1 MRAKTSGGKD
11 ESTATKKLNIMV
23 NMDITVIKMENPRDC
38 PFNKLL
44 IYAEM

>member
-1 MRAKTSGGKD
+1 MRAKISSGKD
-11 ESTATKKLNIMV
+11 ESTATKRLNIMV

-44 IYAEM
+44 IYKDM